1 MFGHV
6 AHQPS
11 EHSSREQ
18 QRIAIA
24 RALIVDPYLLIANE
38 PTGNF
43 VKCTTKAVKETLT
56 EVRYGKTI
64 LMITHNEELSVY
76 ADKVYRLRQGGWS
89 GSLFFCPP
97 CQSGW
102 RSTNKGMAT
111 SSYYYEKKRRP
122 VYTSAGRR
130 CWPDEPPLRKLRH
143 LRASES
149 SRGIFLRIRYSS
161 VKYTNMNRS
170 GGSTVLC
177 CVLGENI
184 NLREQEILT
193 VALFDCVPPLLQ
205 MWLIPFISHIPM
217 RVSLPK
223 TGPNSTQEKAP
234 RVVMIN
240 SWWAWLWATARRIL
254 SS

>member
-11 EHSSREQ
+11 KHSSREQ
-18 QRIAIA
+18 QWIAIA

-43 VKCTTKAVKETLT
+43 VKCTTKAVKETLA
-56 EVRYGKTI
+56 EVRYGKTV

-111 SSYYYEKKRRP
+111 SSPLSAATKK
-122 VYTSAGRR
+122 
-130 CWPDEPPLRKLRH
+130 K
-143 LRASES
+143 
-149 SRGIFLRIRYSS
+149 
-161 VKYTNMNRS
+161 
-170 GGSTVLC
+170 
-177 CVLGENI
+177 
-184 NLREQEILT
+184 
-193 VALFDCVPPLLQ
+193 PPLLN
-205 MWLIPFISHIPM
+205 
-217 RVSLPK
+217 LPRKGK
-223 TGPNSTQEKAP
+223 TGRDTSDGGAYLVRSGRDP
-234 RVVMIN
+234 V
-240 SWWAWLWATARRIL
+240 LL
-254 SS
+254 